1 MEGAAGRHGESNR
14 SPARRAFSY
23 HVRNMDDTTKARRMS
38 KPSRFPA
45 VAGALAGLLA
55 ATLGAWYLYPQH
67 VGPGGAS
74 TRPAA
79 ASASPSAAP
88 AAAASATASPA
99 TSSSPSPALQ
109 PQQPAPGQA
118 LSREQAVARLMA
130 LPELQAWAR
139 HIESASG
146 GAVRGAVMPFDPALR
161 TVNGRQYYQ
170 LGFVENR
177 PDAAVTW
184 QGFLVGAADGAILVD
199 DEAAPLPLERW
210 RLEKRPLERT
220 AR

>member
-1 MEGAAGRHGESNR
+1 
-14 SPARRAFSY
+14 
-23 HVRNMDDTTKARRMS
+23 MDDTTKARRMRKHS
-38 KPSRFPA
+38 HFPA

-67 VGPGGAS
+67 VGPG
-74 TRPAA
+74 
-79 ASASPSAAP
+79 SASPRP
-88 AAAASATASPA
+88 AAAASAA
-99 TSSSPSPALQ
+99 PSRALQ
-109 PQQPAPGQA
+109 PNRPAPGQA

-130 LPELQAWAR
+130 LPELQAWAKQ
-139 HIESASG
+139 IESASG
-146 GAVRGAVMPFDPALR
+146 GAVHGAVMPFDPALR
-161 TVNGRQYYQ
+161 TVNGRQYHQ
-170 LGFVENR
+170 LSFVENR

-184 QGFLVGAADGAILVD
+184 QGFLVDAADGTILVD